1 MVFLVRLFLMA
12 RGLFLMARGLFLMAR
27 GLFLMARGLF
37 LMARGLFLMARGL
50 FLMARGLFL
59 MARGLHLH
67 LLMVFLYI
75 PVEFWIVGAK
85 GFSQMKYKERKDIAQ
100 QYQLAM
106 ELMAYTRQVVDAKNE
121 NMKIALKCQITYE
134 LVLARGSSMLDPP
147 RKRKY
152 AGRRLRLIAPNG
164 GMRFG
169 WVIQD
174 LIDQNARA
182 GVKKISSGVKSVPSS
197 APPRPGMLMRGM
209 STSLTK
215 HMWER
220 MCDML
225 SYTQSL
231 DTFIDCF
238 YF

>member
-1 MVFLVRLFLMA
+1 MVTGEYASVANWMA
-12 RGLFLMARGLFLMAR
+12 W
-27 GLFLMARGLF
+27 
-37 LMARGLFLMARGL
+37 
-50 FLMARGLFL
+50 
-59 MARGLHLH
+59 
-67 LLMVFLYI
+67 FLYI
-75 PVEFWIVGAK
+75 PEEFWIVGAK

-106 ELMAYTRQVVDAKNE
+106 ELMAYTREVVDATNKAAR
-121 NMKIALKCQITYE
+121 IALQCQITYE
-134 LVLARGSSMLDPP
+134 LVLAQGSSIGDAP

-231 DTFIDCF
+231 DTFIDIADSRMIRSIRDDGA
-238 YF
+238 YL